1 MSRVRDPSRTA
12 GDGRRDEPD
21 ERHDER
27 ADGGSHAD
35 GGRGVDNDPAARA
48 WRQMRAL
55 VLDHDR
61 RREASRAVGL
71 SFTRVKALL
80 ALEEGARS
88 MSDLAGALDIDGPY
102 ATVVANDLAGRGL
115 VDRQV
120 DPDDRRARRVALTPA
135 GRQAAVRARA
145 VLETPP
151 PALQTIDPA
160 RVERLANLLAELL
173 AEV

>member
-12 GDGRRDEPD
+12 GYERRG
-21 ERHDER
+21 ERT
-27 ADGGSHAD
+27 GGGVHGD

-115 VDRQV
+115 VNRQV
-120 DPDDRRARRVALTPA
+120 DPDDRRARRVALTPT

-151 PALQTIDPA
+151 AALQTIDPA

>member
-12 GDGRRDEPD
+12 GYERRG
-21 ERHDER
+21 ERT
-27 ADGGSHAD
+27 GGGGHGD

-71 SFTRVKALL
+71 SFTRIKALL

-88 MSDLAGALDIDGPY
+88 MTDLAGALDIDGPY

-120 DPDDRRARRVALTPA
+120 DPDDRRARRVALTPT

-151 PALQTIDPA
+151 AALQTIDAA

>member
-12 GDGRRDEPD
+12 GDG
-21 ERHDER
+21 
-27 ADGGSHAD
+27 
-35 GGRGVDNDPAARA
+35 GRGDRTRSGVHVDGAREVHNDPAARA

-102 ATVVANDLAGRGL
+102 ATVVASDLAGRGL

-135 GRQAAVRARA
+135 GRQAAVRARV

-151 PALQTIDPA
+151 AALQAIDPA

>member
-21 ERHDER
+21 ERHDG